1 MGRHSSGSRS
11 GADARGR
18 SSGGRSGGRIHG
30 SYGSLST
37 NYKKYYDKNKTLN
50 GLEPIKSSHIGKNI
64 ISIIFAIFILCFF
77 ILILFSERAKIEN
90 NDNAIFSLIFI
101 IFIIIVICSSIFSQ
115 ISEVNFLMEHQFSKE
130 GKKVQIISSR
140 VNRNKNKDRNKKN
153 KKRKQAV
160 KKNKRKKRK

>member
-11 GADARGR
+11 GGGR
-18 SSGGRSGGRIHG
+18 SSGRNGGHIHG

-37 NYKKYYDKNKTLN
+37 NYKKYYEKNKTLN

-77 ILILFSERAKIEN
+77 ILILFSEGAKIQN

-101 IFIIIVICSSIFSQ
+101 IFIVIVICCSIFSQ
-115 ISEVNFLMEHQFSKE
+115 ISEVNFLMEHQFSKD
-130 GKKVQIISSR
+130 GKKVQIVSSR
-140 VNRNKNKDRNKKN
+140 VNRNKNKDKNKKN
-153 KKRKQAV
+153 KKKKQVV
-160 KKNKRKKRK
+160 KKNKNKKRKRK